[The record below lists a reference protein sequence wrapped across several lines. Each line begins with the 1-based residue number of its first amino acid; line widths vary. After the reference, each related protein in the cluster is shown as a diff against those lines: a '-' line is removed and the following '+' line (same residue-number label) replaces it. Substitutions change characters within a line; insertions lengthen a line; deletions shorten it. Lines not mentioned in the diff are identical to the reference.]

1 MQDFLVEKRLQ
12 PPAFGAVAPGLL
24 TFVNAMSGRSLI
36 LSLKLKILG
45 LVLLLC
51 LAVSTTVYAASSTYH
66 AVQHLQQQSALVK
79 AGDVRSIR
87 PWMTIPYV
95 ARLCHV
101 PAAYLYQALH
111 IPDTPAVQ
119 HLTLHA
125 LALRTKR
132 PVDSLIRTLQQAIET
147 YRQHHPTP
155 SSTRTAEEQGV
166 PLALA
171 EGERL

>member
-1 MQDFLVEKRLQ
+1 M
-12 PPAFGAVAPGLL
+12 PTPA
-24 TFVNAMSGRSLI
+24 TAMSGRSLV

-95 ARLCHV
+95 AHLCHV
-101 PAAYLYQALH
+101 PTAYLYQALH
-111 IPDTPAVQ
+111 IPETPSVQ

-147 YRQHHPTP
+147 YRQQHRTS
-155 SSTRTAEEQGV
+155 SSTSMAEQAAPSV
-166 PLALA
+166 MA

>member
-1 MQDFLVEKRLQ
+1 
-12 PPAFGAVAPGLL
+12 
-24 TFVNAMSGRSLI
+24 MSGRSLL
-36 LSLKLKILG
+36 LSLKLKMLG

-95 ARLCHV
+95 ARLYHV
-101 PAAYLYQALH
+101 PATYLYRTLH
-111 IPDTPAVQ
+111 IAATPSVE

-125 LALRTKR
+125 LALRTRR
-132 PVDSLIRTLQQAIET
+132 PVDDLIRTLQQAIET
-147 YRQHHPTP
+147 YRQRHPAPASARTNSQGPAVP
-155 SSTRTAEEQGV
+155 SAM
-166 PLALA
+166 A
-171 EGERL
+171 EGEERL